1 MDRRRSSRRQGTGP
15 ELNRT
20 APEQGD
26 ASSAAAPPLVDDDD
40 ALAEVVAALSS
51 VPVYAVDTEFHR
63 ERTYYPKLA
72 LVQLAWADPEAPD
85 GAPGEHHIALLDP
98 LAVDLTPLATVL
110 DGSGLAVM
118 HAASQDLEV
127 LQRACGTVPS
137 RLFDTQVA
145 AGFLG
150 FSTPSLAVLADRALD
165 VHLPKTSRLTDW
177 LQRPLQPDQ
186 RRYAA
191 DDVAYLLELNAML
204 RAELVSCGRLS
215 WAEAECEEL
224 RQRHWGPPLPEAA
237 WLRLRDSRSLR
248 GRARGIAQAV
258 AAWRER
264 RAAALDQ
271 PVRFVLPDLAVVA
284 IANAAPRSV
293 DDLRSIRGVDH
304 RNVRGRVGEE
314 LLAAVDEGRSV
325 PDERLRQAPRDDLD
339 RRLRPALALLAAWIS
354 QLGRELRIE
363 PALLG
368 TRGDLTAFLAGDPEA
383 RLGRGW
389 RQELVG
395 RLARRVVDGEL
406 ALAFDGT
413 GGLILER
420 RSGDAVAIDLPRPT
434 AAWLGD

>member
-1 MDRRRSSRRQGTGP
+1 MP
-15 ELNRT
+15 I
-20 APEQGD
+20 
-26 ASSAAAPPLVDDDD
+26 
-40 ALAEVVAALSS
+40 
-51 VPVYAVDTEFHR
+51 YAVDTEFHR

-72 LVQLAWADPEAPD
+72 LVQLAWTAGPLVPG
-85 GAPGEHHIALLDP
+85 GAPGEHHIVLVDP
-98 LAVDLTPLATVL
+98 LAVDLAPLATVL
-110 DGSGLAVM
+110 DGPGVAVM

-177 LQRPLQPDQ
+177 LQRPLRADQ

-191 DDVAYLLELNAML
+191 DDVAYLLELTAML
-204 RAELVSCGRLS
+204 QAELTACGRLS

-224 RQRHWGPPLPEAA
+224 RRRQWGPAPPEAA

-248 GRARGIAQAV
+248 GRARGIAQSV

-264 RAAALDQ
+264 RAASVDQ

-284 IANAAPRSV
+284 IANAAPRSL
-293 DDLRSIRGVDH
+293 DDLRGIRGVDH
-304 RNVRGRVGEE
+304 RNLRGRLGEE
-314 LLAAVDEGRSV
+314 LLAAVEEGRSV
-325 PDERLRQAPRDDLD
+325 PDQHLRQAPRDDLD
-339 RRLRPALALLAAWIS
+339 GRLRPALALLAAWVN

-383 RLGRGW
+383 RLARGW
-389 RQELVG
+389 RQEVVG

-406 ALAFDGT
+406 ALAFDRT
-413 GGLILER
+413 GGLVLER
-420 RSGDAVAIDLPRPT
+420 RSGDAVAVDLPRPT
-434 AAWLGD
+434 AAWLGE